1 MHIFWETLHT
11 KACLG
16 EVDTNVGLLNKAMSA
31 RLKSDW
37 TEQRIVENNHN
48 TNIDGAAIAELR
60 ARLTSI
66 STRQIEPPANA
77 ISPSEVIDVEAVTI
91 DTEPDDGKA

>member
-66 STRQIEPPANA
+66 STRQIEH
-77 ISPSEVIDVEAVTI
+77 SPSEVIDVEAVTI